1 MNNLFLF
8 SIDLEDVRQGVYQG
22 NKYKE
27 RVTIN
32 TLRYLD
38 WLEYNQF
45 KCTFFTTGH
54 VAKNFP
60 KLIEKI
66 VESGHE
72 IACHTTNHVPLD
84 QQTPALFKNDL
95 IENIQLLHDA
105 GATDLKGFRAPVLSL
120 IKKTSWAYDVLEELN
135 FSYSSSVLP
144 ADNPLYGW
152 KEFGVTPKK
161 MNNKIIEIPISVGRV
176 GGFVFPIVGGI
187 YFRVLPLFLTKRI
200 IKKQLIGQP
209 LVSYFHPYDVDNE
222 QEKFMH
228 GGINDS
234 KIYNWLMYYN
244 RGSLFNKLDYLIESG
259 YKITTYNNF
268 LGELIK
274 NGVCL

>member
-1 MNNLFLF
+1 MSKLFLF
-8 SIDLEDVRQGVYQG
+8 SVDLEDVRLGVYQG

-32 TLRYLD
+32 TFKYLD
-38 WLEYNQF
+38 WLEKNKF

-66 VESGHE
+66 VDCGHE
-72 IACHTTNHVPLD
+72 IGCHTTNHIPLD
-84 QQTPALFKNDL
+84 QQTRALFKKDL
-95 IENIQLLHDA
+95 VENIQLLHNA
-105 GATDLKGFRAPVLSL
+105 GATNIIGFRAPVLSL
-120 IKKTSWAYDVLEELN
+120 IEKTSWAYEVLEELN

-161 MNNKIIEIPISVGRV
+161 MNNKIVEIPITVGKI
-176 GGFVFPIVGGI
+176 GGFVFPITGGI
-187 YFRVLPLFLTKRI
+187 YFRVLPLFLIKNI
-200 IKKQLIGQP
+200 INRQLSGIP
-209 LVSYFHPYDVDNE
+209 LVSYFHPYDIDNE

-234 KIYNWLMYYN
+234 KFYNWLMYYN
-244 RGSLFNKLDYLIESG
+244 RSSLFGKLDYLIESG

-268 LGELIK
+268 VNQLEL
-274 NGVCL
+274 